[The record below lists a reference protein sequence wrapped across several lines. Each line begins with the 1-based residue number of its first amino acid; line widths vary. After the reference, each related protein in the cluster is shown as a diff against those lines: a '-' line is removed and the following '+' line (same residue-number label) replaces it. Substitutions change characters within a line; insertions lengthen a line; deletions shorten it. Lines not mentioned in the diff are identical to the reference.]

1 MKIDSIDRQLLQLLH
16 EDATRALDNL
26 GEEVGLSRNACWRR
40 IKSLES
46 EGVIKSR
53 VTLLDPKEIGL
64 ELTVFVTMRTV
75 SRGKDAAEIVRKL
88 VADTP
93 EILDVYR
100 LTGDQNYLIR
110 AQIADLASYDAL
122 YQKLVEQVDL
132 AEISASFAIEEIKH
146 TTALPL

>member
-1 MKIDSIDRQLLQLLH
+1 MKIDSIDRQLLQLLQ
-16 EDATRALDNL
+16 EDATRALDSL

-64 ELTVFVTMRTV
+64 ELTVFVSMRTV
-75 SRGKDAAEIVRKL
+75 SRGKDAAETIRKV

-100 LTGDQNYLIR
+100 LTGDQDYLLR
-110 AQIADLASYDAL
+110 AQIADVPSYDAL
-122 YQKLVEQVDL
+122 YQKLVEQVEL
-132 AEISASFAIEEIKH
+132 ADISASFAMEEIKH
-146 TTALPL
+146 TTALPV